1 MEQVY
6 ENWLKINS
14 QIYQIGAIER
24 TVIDEPSTFTN
35 SKVKLSKIVNLF
47 QGEKIFPTTIIVNT

>member
-6 ENWLKINS
+6 EKWLKINS

-24 TVIDEPSTFTN
+24 TVIDEPSIFTN
-35 SKVKLSKIVNLF
+35 SKVK
-47 QGEKIFPTTIIVNT
+47 